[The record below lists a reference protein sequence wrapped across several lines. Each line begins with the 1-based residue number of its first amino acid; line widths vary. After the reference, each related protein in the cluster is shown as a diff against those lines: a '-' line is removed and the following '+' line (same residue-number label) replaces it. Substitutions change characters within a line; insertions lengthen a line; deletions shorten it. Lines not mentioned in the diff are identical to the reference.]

1 MGDRVT
7 ILLPRAEAK
16 ASASRLAP
24 RPASLAGKRVGFI
37 DNELWRSMHILV
49 DELAQVFTQ
58 EYGVTGTE
66 TIFVHPGTGLLPK
79 EYIDELAALGQR
91 VDVVVSGL
99 GN

>member
-1 MGDRVT
+1 MGDRIT

-16 ASASRLAP
+16 ASATRLAP

-37 DNELWRSMHILV
+37 DNQLWRSMHVLV
-49 DELAQVFTQ
+49 DELGKVFTE

-66 TIFVHPGTGLLPK
+66 TIYVHPGTGLLPK
-79 EYIDELAALGQR
+79 EYIEELGRLADR